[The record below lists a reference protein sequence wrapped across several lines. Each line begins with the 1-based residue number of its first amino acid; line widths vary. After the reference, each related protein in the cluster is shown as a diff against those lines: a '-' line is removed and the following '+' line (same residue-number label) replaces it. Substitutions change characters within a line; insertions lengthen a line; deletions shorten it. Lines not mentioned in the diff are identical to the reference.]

1 MLGASLDGIGAA
13 VVVVSDRC
21 SRGEAEGRSGPLAV
35 ERLRAAGLTVGAP
48 VVVPDGAGQ
57 VRTALSAIL
66 AGPARLIVT
75 SGGTGLTPRDQTP
88 EGTRKLLATELPGL
102 AEAIRRAG
110 QAHVPSAIL
119 SRGLA
124 GLTSRG
130 QIVVNLPG
138 SPSAVTQGLDV
149 LLPLLGHMLD
159 QISGGDHE

>member
-1 MLGASLDGIGAA
+1 
-13 VVVVSDRC
+13 VVSDRC
-21 SRGEAEGRSGPLAV
+21 SRGEAEDRSGPLAV
-35 ERLRAAGLTVGAP
+35 ELLAAAGLTVGP
-48 VVVPDGAGQ
+48 PLLVPDGAGQ
-57 VRTALSAIL
+57 VRTALNAVI
-66 AGPARLIVT
+66 AGPVRLVVT
-75 SGGTGLTPRDQTP
+75 CGGTGLTPRDQTP

-110 QAHVPSAIL
+110 QAEVPTAVL

-138 SPSAVTQGLDV
+138 SPSAVSQGLAV

-159 QISGGDHE
+159 QISGGDHG

>member
-1 MLGASLDGIGAA
+1 MPAA

-21 SRGEAEGRSGPLAV
+21 SRGDAEDLSGPLAV
-35 ERLRAAGLTVGAP
+35 ERLGGAGLTVGAP
-48 VVVPDGAGQ
+48 VVIPDGAGQ
-57 VRTALSAIL
+57 VRSALNVIL
-66 AGPARLIVT
+66 AGPARVVVT

-110 QAHVPSAIL
+110 QTHVPSAVL

-124 GLTSRG
+124 GLTARG

-138 SPSAVTQGLDV
+138 SPSAVAQGLDV